1 MSHMVRWQYLHSF
14 PRWRSVVSRP
24 LCLLALFYQPCFF
37 VGFFDDG
44 RGPFH
49 VRPSLARSGDGR
61 LTVRLMST
69 TQSYLGTETPPPGD
83 SESLY
88 NAGQPLTS
96 ALVHFGVTL
105 HSKFPLLF
113 HFQRCP
119 R

>member
-1 MSHMVRWQYLHSF
+1 MVSC
-14 PRWRSVVSRP
+14 P

-37 VGFFDDG
+37 VGFLTTVEV
-44 RGPFH
+44 PFH

-69 TQSYLGTETPPPGD
+69 TQSYLGTKNPGGD

-96 ALVHFGVTL
+96 AHCDTL
-105 HSKFPLLF
+105 E
-113 HFQRCP
+113 
-119 R
+119 